1 MTEAQWT
8 QPARP
13 SRGVLVVL
21 TVTVLLLVAAGV
33 VAALVG
39 ARSSI
44 EVLFFLLAVVV
55 IVSAL
60 DVMFWRV
67 SIDSAGLGVRSLLGV
82 PRFVVP
88 FAAIESAEVIPVRP
102 LRTFYGYGLRWP
114 KRNLTGIITRA
125 GSGLKVTR
133 TDGRVLVVTVS
144 QAAEAA
150 ALLNSRRR
158 TA

>member
-1 MTEAQWT
+1 MTWMES
-8 QPARP
+8 ARP
-13 SRGVLVVL
+13 SRGVVVVL
-21 TVTVLLLVAAGV
+21 AVTVAL
-33 VAALVG
+33 LVG
-39 ARSSI
+39 AGVLAAVMGSRTSI
-44 EVLFFLLAVVV
+44 EVLFFLLAAVV

-67 SIDSAGLGVRSLLGV
+67 SVDSAGLEVRSLLGL

-125 GSGLKVTR
+125 GVGLKVTR

-150 ALLNSRRR
+150 ALLNSRLP

>member
-1 MTEAQWT
+1 MTWIES
-8 QPARP
+8 ARP
-13 SRGVLVVL
+13 SRGVVAVLAVTVVL
-21 TVTVLLLVAAGV
+21 
-33 VAALVG
+33 LVG
-39 ARSSI
+39 AGVLAAVMGSRTSI

-60 DVMFWRV
+60 DIMFWRV
-67 SIDSAGLGVRSLLGV
+67 SIDSAGLEVRSLLGL

-88 FAAIESAEVIPVRP
+88 FAAIESAEAIPVRP

-125 GSGLKVTR
+125 GVGLKVTR
-133 TDGRVLVVTVS
+133 IDGRVLVVTVS

-150 ALLNSRRR
+150 ALLNSRLP